1 MKKIK
6 AAFQERKNTTQFQ
19 LTARFI
25 GLLVSAVFILSFLIM
40 GITIAEL
47 YESTEEQSVL
57 LEESLKN
64 TEADDAAQWEQV
76 LSNYASKDNSPY
88 LVRVALKSG
97 TVIHSSG
104 EAEELYEEFPRLKQL
119 FFLDRVLWTSDM
131 EPFYYRSFE
140 KGNAQVTILVDME
153 DQFEVIGR
161 IFSFTLLLTIVVI
174 GIGSFMTYR
183 FSKKL
188 TGSLAVMNEE
198 ITKLEGSGEEQ
209 VLTVPKT
216 PQEVRNISRSFNQLL
231 DRQRLSLKREQ
242 QFVTDASHELR
253 TPLAAIRGHVN
264 LIKRRGEKHPEV
276 IPTSL
281 AYIDKESK
289 RMELL
294 VEQLLT
300 LGRLETL
307 AEAEAFDLSLL
318 IQQTLDELSVMMNQ
332 ELNVQIKAGIM
343 IKGQK
348 EHFYQITRNL
358 VENAMKYTET
368 SGTITVS
375 LDSNEHQLVFSVEDS
390 GVGIPD
396 EDKAKVF
403 ERFYRVDQS
412 RSSEIAGTGIGLAIV
427 KGLVEHY
434 HGTITITD
442 AQPKGTCFTVSFSK
456 KIENEDFFI

>member
-1 MKKIK
+1 
-6 AAFQERKNTTQFQ
+6 
-19 LTARFI
+19 
-25 GLLVSAVFILSFLIM
+25 
-40 GITIAEL
+40 
-47 YESTEEQSVL
+47 
-57 LEESLKN
+57 
-64 TEADDAAQWEQV
+64 
-76 LSNYASKDNSPY
+76 
-88 LVRVALKSG
+88 
-97 TVIHSSG
+97 
-104 EAEELYEEFPRLKQL
+104 
-119 FFLDRVLWTSDM
+119 
-131 EPFYYRSFE
+131 
-140 KGNAQVTILVDME
+140 
-153 DQFEVIGR
+153 
-161 IFSFTLLLTIVVI
+161 
-174 GIGSFMTYR
+174 MTYR